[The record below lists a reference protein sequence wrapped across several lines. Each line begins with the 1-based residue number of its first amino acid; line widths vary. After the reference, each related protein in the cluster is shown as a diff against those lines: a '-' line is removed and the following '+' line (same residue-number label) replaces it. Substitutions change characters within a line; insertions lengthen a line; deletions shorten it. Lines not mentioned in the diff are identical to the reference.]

1 MKKLLTTIT
10 LSALVG
16 TSASNL
22 KPVFMNNVVNH
33 GFKSNQLNKNLT
45 MINSP
50 FINDFQ
56 DLKNKKIQK
65 VIIAP
70 IGTIDIFRK

>member
-22 KPVFMNNVVNH
+22 KPMFTNTIT
-33 GFKSNQLNKNLT
+33 NQVLLM
-45 MINSP
+45 MIH
-50 FINDFQ
+50 
-56 DLKNKKIQK
+56 
-65 VIIAP
+65 
-70 IGTIDIFRK
+70 

>member
-22 KPVFMNNVVNH
+22 KPVFTNNVVNH
-33 GFKSNQLNKNLT
+33 GFKSNQLNNGNISITNENDTNPFSTL
-45 MINSP
+45 MIKEKIESSTIISLPN
-50 FINDFQ
+50 NDM
-56 DLKNKKIQK
+56 
-65 VIIAP
+65 
-70 IGTIDIFRK
+70 

>member
-22 KPVFMNNVVNH
+22 QQIFAQKIANTS
-33 GFKSNQLNKNLT
+33 FKSNQLNNNKDISIRNENDVNPYWFSK
-45 MINSP
+45 IK
-50 FINDFQ
+50 FI
-56 DLKNKKIQK
+56 
-65 VIIAP
+65 
-70 IGTIDIFRK
+70 

>member
-1 MKKLLTTIT
+1 
-10 LSALVG
+10 
-16 TSASNL
+16 
-22 KPVFMNNVVNH
+22 MNNVVNH

-56 DLKNKKIQK
+56 DLKNKKNQK

-70 IGTIDIFRK
+70 NGIQYMQEVAQLVYEKVLME